1 MIIKRHTDIPAG
13 MDAKKQV
20 LEAVYGVYS
29 QWVERFPLACRKGC
43 GACCTRSVTMTSLE
57 GEVILDF
64 VRNNGRGK
72 WLREKLARAGA
83 GKGKAG
89 VTMNQFAAACLNQQE
104 AEGDLQDSW
113 DFTPC
118 IFLAKNICSIY
129 AVRPFGCRSFG
140 SLEECAAGST
150 AVMAPIHLAVN
161 TVFSQIIE
169 HVSSDGGYWS
179 FMTDILLSLA
189 GSRNRD
195 GTIRLLPALP
205 VPGFLLDSREMQVVN
220 VLLQQLREQ
229 FPEKTIFGDLID
241 NFMPI

>member
-1 MIIKRHTDIPAG
+1 
-13 MDAKKQV
+13 MDTKKQV

-43 GACCTRSVTMTSLE
+43 GACCTRSVTVTSLE

-64 VRNNGRGK
+64 VRKKGREE

-83 GKGKAG
+83 GKGTAG
-89 VTMNQFAAACLNQQE
+89 VTMNQYAAACLNHQE
-104 AEGDLQDSW
+104 VKGDLQDSW

-118 IFLAKNICSIY
+118 IFLAENICTIY

-140 SLEECAAGST
+140 SLEECAAGSA
-150 AVMAPIHLAVN
+150 AVLAPIHLAVN
-161 TVFSQIIE
+161 TVFCHIIE

-179 FMTDILLSLA
+179 FMTDILQSLA
-189 GSRNRD
+189 GSMNRD
-195 GTIRLLPALP
+195 GTICLLQARP
-205 VPGFLLDSREMQVVN
+205 VPGFLLESREMQVVK

-229 FPEKTIFGDLID
+229 YPEKTIFGDLID
-241 NFMPI
+241 NFLPMI